1 MRSSLLVRSL
11 LVFGGATSLFGGA
24 LPAFAQTMAT
34 VEHTQTIE
42 SISGLPP
49 AADTVVGP
57 IEEDVAP
64 EFVFFRMADG
74 RFFHPG
80 SGKMADS
87 EQALREAVLGPGVGD
102 GSSAVVTGNDG
113 SMAPVA
119 AVDPLVAAMRL
130 AQAELQARID
140 ADKAGKPA
148 KTAKDPESPRELT
161 LAIWNKASDQLRYVR
176 VRKNGSDLKILEGG
190 NGDSIRVT
198 VANGINSEM
207 IVNGKGDDIIVATRF
222 PVYRPTN
229 AAQTAFVVE
238 DEVYVPYSRYLRT
251 PALVEEGERYLDE
264 LAARVFDRLRADGIK
279 SRVFT
284 DKLVADLIDP
294 AVVKSIA
301 AIEHLDEYSLQDDT
315 TQALERFFVIIGA
328 NRGEAYNY
336 SRSSAN
342 ALGLVQFIP
351 STYNALAKRA
361 NWKLNPDFEKGM
373 QDHENAMRAE
383 ILYLDELLYE
393 LPDSAQAQFLGD
405 TDKVNEFI
413 VASYNGGSGRVSRA
427 MKTWEQIFNGEKQ
440 RQIIKLQAQY
450 NAAFNKAESLRQQTL
465 KEKNKTKRAALQK
478 QLDAQRVIYRGLA
491 SQVNALQN
499 SILRNETIGYI
510 QKYRLTTADERFT
523 PRTITT
529 VTASYVLQKGL

>member
-1 MRSSLLVRSL
+1 MRSSLFVRSL
-11 LVFGGATSLFGGA
+11 LVVGGTATLLGGA
-24 LPAFAQTMAT
+24 LPAFAATTAAESAQTP
-34 VEHTQTIE
+34 ETI
-42 SISGLPP
+42 SSLASTAINVDA
-49 AADTVVGP
+49 AADDSV
-57 IEEDVAP
+57 P
-64 EFVFFRMADG
+64 EFLFFRMADG
-74 RFFHPG
+74 RYFHPG

-87 EQALREAVLGPGVGD
+87 EQALRQLVLGTSDGV
-102 GSSAVVTGNDG
+102 STLVTGDT
-113 SMAPVA
+113 SATVPVI
-119 AVDPLVAAMRL
+119 DPLLGAMRR

-140 ADKAGKPA
+140 ADNVGKTP
-148 KTAKDPESPRELT
+148 KIAKDPESPRELT

-176 VRKNGSDLKILEGG
+176 VRKNGSDLKIIEGG

-207 IVNGKGDDIIVATRF
+207 IVNGGGEDIIVATRF
-222 PVYRPTN
+222 PVYRPVN
-229 AAQTAFVVE
+229 AAQTSFSVE
-238 DEVYVPYSRYLRT
+238 DEVYVPYSRYLQA
-251 PALVEEGERYLDE
+251 PALIEEGERYLDE
-264 LAARVFDRLRADGIK
+264 LATKVFEQLRADGLR
-279 SRVFT
+279 SRVFP

-294 AVVKSIA
+294 AVVKSIS

-315 TQALERFFVIIGA
+315 KRALERFFVIIGA

-361 NWKLNPDFEKGM
+361 AWKLNPDFEKGM

-383 ILYLDELLYE
+383 VLYLDELLYE
-393 LPDSAQAQFLGD
+393 LPDSAQAQFLAD

-427 MKTWEQIFNGEKQ
+427 MKTWEQIFTGEKT
-440 RQIIKLQAQY
+440 RQIGKLQAQY
-450 NAAFNKAESLRQQTL
+450 KAAFNKAESLRLQTL
-465 KEKNKTKRAALQK
+465 KETNKVKRAALQK
-478 QLDAQRVIYRGLA
+478 QLDAQRVTYRSLA
-491 SQVNALQN
+491 SQVTALQN
-499 SILRNETIGYI
+499 SVLRQETIGYI

-529 VTASYVLQKGL
+529 VTASYVLQKTGL